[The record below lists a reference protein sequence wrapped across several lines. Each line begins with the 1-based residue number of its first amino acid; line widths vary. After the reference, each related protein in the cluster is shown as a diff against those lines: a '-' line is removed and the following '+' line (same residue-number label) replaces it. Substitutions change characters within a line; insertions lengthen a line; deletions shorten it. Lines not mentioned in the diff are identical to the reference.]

1 MNYRLIKHEIELK
14 KRLQNMN
21 SKNGTESPNSLSKE
35 NTSMPFKDYYT
46 NLKEELLNK
55 YKNKTL
61 KHVKG
66 SKLAENEYSECL
78 KIVQKEKIN
87 FKLKECDFKE
97 ELDCNLKLVKQIGP
111 NTEYN
116 LKKKGY
122 GNIASLLN
130 HRRYWNYAQ
139 IAIDKIES
147 GSFTEKF
154 NLIKKRDSSNLI
166 KTLNLL
172 DFENLKFMDIE
183 TLGFSNVP
191 IILLGIAELKDKN
204 IVSTQYF
211 LQDKKEEP
219 AILHSLLRHLNED
232 SVFVTY
238 NGASFDVPFIKNRF
252 SYYRMNYNYNIPN
265 YDLIHFTRRLWRNIL
280 PNCKLT
286 TIEKYLLNIER
297 INDVP
302 GSHIPNYYET
312 YLEEKNIGPIIPIIE
327 HNRRDIVS
335 LAQFLMKIH
344 DEIVE

>member
-1 MNYRLIKHEIELK
+1 MNNRLIKYEIELR
-14 KRLQNMN
+14 KRLKNIH
-21 SKNGTESPNSLSKE
+21 SKNKAESSLKE
-35 NTSMPFKDYYT
+35 NNSTSSKDHFT
-46 NLKEELLNK
+46 NLKEELLEK

-61 KHVKG
+61 KHIEG
-66 SKLAENEYSECL
+66 SKLVENEYGKCL
-78 KIVQKEKIN
+78 EIVQKEKIN

-97 ELDCNLKLVKQIGP
+97 ELDCNLKLVKRIGP

-116 LKKKGY
+116 LKNKGY
-122 GNIASLLN
+122 KSIISLLN
-130 HRRYWNYAQ
+130 HHRHWNHAQ
-139 IAIDKIES
+139 ITIDKLES

-154 NLIKKRDSSNLI
+154 NLIKNRDSSNLI

-183 TLGFSNVP
+183 TLGLSNVP

-219 AILHSLLRHLNED
+219 AILHNLLRHLNED

-252 SYYRMNYNYNIPN
+252 SYYRMNYDFNIPN
-265 YDLIHFTRRLWRNIL
+265 YDLLYFTRRLWRSIL

-286 TIEKYLLNIER
+286 TIEKHLFNIER
-297 INDVP
+297 IDDIP

-327 HNRRDIVS
+327 HNRMDVVS

-344 DEIVE
+344 DKIVE